1 MKKIFSE
8 KNKFNNYLQVELA
21 IVSYLHYNG
30 IVSEKEFKAINEKA
44 TFSLKNI
51 RENEKIYKHDV
62 IAFTR
67 EVTSHLGDEKKWIHY
82 GLTSSDVV
90 DTGLAISYKEA
101 NEVLIKDLK
110 KFKKALVDK
119 AIEYKNTPCIGRTH
133 GMHAEVTS
141 FGLKWALYYD
151 ELTRDIERFKLAKSQ
166 IEVGMI
172 SGAVGTFTYLP
183 PECQDYVC
191 DRLGLSS
198 SKISNQILPRDS
210 HAFYVEV
217 IALIGGL
224 LEKIADEIR
233 NLQRTEIGEVQEC
246 FSIGQKGSSAMPH
259 KHNPIGSENI
269 VGCSRLLRGY
279 TTAMLED
286 IALFHE
292 RDISHSS
299 VERVALIDAIT
310 LLDYMLQRMS
320 KIIETLIVD
329 TKRMKDNIFFT
340 HEVIFSE
347 RVLTSLVEKGL
358 SREKAYDLVQP
369 LAQKAYDEGTS
380 FLKIIRNDG
389 VLGPYFQKEEL
400 ESFKD
405 LSFYLKNVDQIYER
419 VGL

>member
-1 MKKIFSE
+1 
-8 KNKFNNYLQVELA
+8 
-21 IVSYLHYNG
+21 
-30 IVSEKEFKAINEKA
+30 
-44 TFSLKNI
+44 
-51 RENEKIYKHDV
+51 
-62 IAFTR
+62 
-67 EVTSHLGDEKKWIHY
+67 
-82 GLTSSDVV
+82 
-90 DTGLAISYKEA
+90 
-101 NEVLIKDLK
+101 
-110 KFKKALVDK
+110 
-119 AIEYKNTPCIGRTH
+119 
-133 GMHAEVTS
+133 
-141 FGLKWALYYD
+141 
-151 ELTRDIERFKLAKSQ
+151 
-166 IEVGMI
+166 
-172 SGAVGTFTYLP
+172 
-183 PECQDYVC
+183 
-191 DRLGLSS
+191 
-198 SKISNQILPRDS
+198 
-210 HAFYVEV
+210 
-217 IALIGGL
+217 
-224 LEKIADEIR
+224 
-233 NLQRTEIGEVQEC
+233 
-246 FSIGQKGSSAMPH
+246 MPH

-320 KIIETLIVD
+320 KIIDTLIVD

-358 SREKAYDLVQP
+358 SREKAYDLAQP
-369 LAQKAYDEGTS
+369 LAQKAYEECTS
-380 FLKIIRNDG
+380 FLEIIKNDG